1 MATPEA
7 AAGTTAPFIRE
18 LGIQSMVAVPVVVGS
33 HLWGAVGVAS
43 RTGPLPADT
52 EARLAAVPDLVA
64 TSIANAAT
72 RFELQASR
80 DSLSELADNL
90 GVLARQQT
98 ALRRVATLVARG
110 VSQAQL
116 FSA

>member
-18 LGIQSMVAVPVVVGS
+18 LGIQSMVAVPVVVGGDV
-33 HLWGAVGVAS
+33 WGAVGVAS

-52 EARLAAVPDLVA
+52 EARMADFADLVG

-72 RFELQASR
+72 RAQLQTSR
-80 DSLSELADNL
+80 DDLRKLAATFS
-90 GVLARQQT
+90 VLPRQQT
-98 ALRRVATLVARG
+98 A
-110 VSQAQL
+110 
-116 FSA
+116 

>member
-18 LGIQSMVAVPVVVGS
+18 LGIQSMVAVPIVVGG

-52 EARLAAVPDLVA
+52 EARMADFADLVG

-72 RFELQASR
+72 RAQLQASR

-90 GVLARQQT
+90 SVLARQQT
-98 ALRRVATLVARG
+98 ALRVVAR
-110 VSQAQL
+110 
-116 FSA
+116 